1 MLTAAGR
8 AALREWL
15 ARPTQFPR
23 IQSEAMVRLTAGD
36 LVDDAALLESLRSL
50 RPELDEVAAQL
61 EEAERL
67 AATFPH
73 RERYLRHLHA
83 LGRRIV
89 AAHREWLDEVERDLD
104 SGPPTSYGA
113 TESRDVSAGRRATPP
128 CAKAITSRLRRRAT
142 ARTKLRSNTHAASER
157 ALHRHAPQGS
167 AWGP

>member
-67 AATFPH
+67 AATMELAGLEPAASWVRF
-73 RERYLRHLHA
+73 
-83 LGRRIV
+83 GR
-89 AAHREWLDEVERDLD
+89 
-104 SGPPTSYGA
+104 PN
-113 TESRDVSAGRRATPP
+113 
-128 CAKAITSRLRRRAT
+128 
-142 ARTKLRSNTHAASER
+142 RSN
-157 ALHRHAPQGS
+157 S
-167 AWGP
+167 ADLQDI

>member
-104 SGPPTSYGA
+104 SGPPTSSGA

-128 CAKAITSRLRRRAT
+128 GAKRSRRD
-142 ARTKLRSNTHAASER
+142 
-157 ALHRHAPQGS
+157 
-167 AWGP
+167 